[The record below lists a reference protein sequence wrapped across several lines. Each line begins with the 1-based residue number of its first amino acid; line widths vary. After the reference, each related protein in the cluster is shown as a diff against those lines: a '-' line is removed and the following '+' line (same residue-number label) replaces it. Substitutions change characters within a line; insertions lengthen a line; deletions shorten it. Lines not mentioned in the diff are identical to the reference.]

1 VEVSKTHVNDRILQ
15 FYRNV
20 FADTGAIFDYASR
33 ECDLNAIQWR
43 MLTMIQMMPE
53 VTIGDLSRI
62 SKMNKG
68 NCSTMCKDLERQ
80 GYLTRSRNR
89 EDERV
94 VSLTLTDKGCYLI
107 ESLARNMEQAAER
120 TFGAQSHQK
129 LEELF
134 LCMAQVEEVM
144 HALAEGCQETKT
156 DSE

>member
-1 VEVSKTHVNDRILQ
+1 MEVSKTHVNDRILQ

-20 FADTGAIFDYASR
+20 FADTGIIFDYASR
-33 ECDLNAIQWR
+33 ECNLNAIQWR
-43 MLTMIQMMPE
+43 MLTMIQLMPE
-53 VTIGDLSRI
+53 VTIGDLSRV
-62 SKMNKG
+62 SQMNKG

-94 VSLTLTDKGCYLI
+94 VSLTLTDKGCCLI

-120 TFGAQSHQK
+120 TFGMDSRRK

-134 LCMAQVEEVM
+134 VNMAQVEEVM
-144 HALAEGCQETKT
+144 HALAMGCRE
-156 DSE
+156 E